1 MVLRPSAITRTE
13 TLSFRAGRQ
22 AGHFRRLIALLVISL
37 AIPAAAIS
45 QASPGDLDLAKY
57 KGKVVYV
64 DFWASWCGPCQES
77 FPWMSALEKRMPA
90 DDFVLIAVNVDHERE
105 KADAFLRRVGGGV
118 PVVYDSDGAIARKFG
133 VKGMPSSFVI
143 GRDGRTLF
151 SHEGFFIE
159 KEPTY
164 EAHISEARRAK

>member
-13 TLSFRAGRQ
+13 ALLFRAGRK
-22 AGHFRRLIALLVISL
+22 AGRFRRLIALLSLSL
-37 AIPAAAIS
+37 AIPTAAVA
-45 QASPGDLDLAKY
+45 QTAAGDLDLSKY

-105 KADAFLRRVGGGV
+105 KADAFLKRVGGGV
-118 PVVYDSDGAIARKFG
+118 PVIYDF
-133 VKGMPSSFVI
+133 
-143 GRDGRTLF
+143 
-151 SHEGFFIE
+151 
-159 KEPTY
+159 
-164 EAHISEARRAK
+164 